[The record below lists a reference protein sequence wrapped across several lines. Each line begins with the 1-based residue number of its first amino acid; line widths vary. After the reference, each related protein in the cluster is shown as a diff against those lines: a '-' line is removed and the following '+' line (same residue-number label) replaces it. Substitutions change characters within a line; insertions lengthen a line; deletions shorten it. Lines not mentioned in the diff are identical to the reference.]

1 MAFSEFHST
10 GFASALLF
18 NKVRYRAGKLAP
30 EIDASAGVAISAV
43 ST

>member
-1 MAFSEFHST
+1 MALSGFHST

-30 EIDASAGVAISAV
+30 EIDASVEVAISEV